1 MNAKGM
7 MTLPKKLRSS
17 KEEAMD
23 TTRSVPIKIAFDCS
37 TGTDRAQERR
47 RIRAFEKFRGVKSS
61 ELSTSIKIT

>member
-1 MNAKGM
+1 
-7 MTLPKKLRSS
+7 
-17 KEEAMD
+17 MD